1 MWQPWSILQYNYKQ
15 PEETQA
21 ALRRQDIVNTETL
34 AEISGAFKY
43 MKGGNRLITIR
54 TQIEISAPIDLCFD
68 LARDIAIHTQTVW
81 KHTKEIAIGGI
92 TAGPIGYGQTVIFQ
106 ATHFHVRQ
114 TLTSKITKY
123 EEPFIFVDEMQKGA
137 FKTLKHIHE
146 FKEVEGKTLMI
157 DTLHF
162 EAPFGFLGK
171 IVEKLILENY
181 MKRFIEYRNDQ
192 LKKIAEEHVKE
203 ARENTNF

>member
-1 MWQPWSILQYNYKQ
+1 
-15 PEETQA
+15 
-21 ALRRQDIVNTETL
+21 
-34 AEISGAFKY
+34 
-43 MKGGNRLITIR
+43 MKGVNRLITIR

-68 LARDIAIHTQTVW
+68 LARDITIHTQTVW

-92 TAGPIGYGQTVIFQ
+92 TAGPIGNGQTVIFQ
-106 ATHFHVRQ
+106 ATHFRVRQ

-123 EEPFIFVDEMQKGA
+123 EEPFMFVDEMQKGA

-146 FKEVEGKTLMI
+146 FKEVQGKTLMI

-162 EAPFGFLGK
+162 ESLFGLLGK

-181 MKRFIEYRNDQ
+181 MKRFIEHRNDQ